1 MGRGHCEYGFV
12 VPERLKSQDFIV
24 ITTRN
29 EDEYDLNEEEPDTEP
44 FENLGEKLPGRYVY
58 FYKNTVKEE
67 VEDTY
72 DQVA

>member
-1 MGRGHCEYGFV
+1 M
-12 VPERLKSQDFIV
+12 